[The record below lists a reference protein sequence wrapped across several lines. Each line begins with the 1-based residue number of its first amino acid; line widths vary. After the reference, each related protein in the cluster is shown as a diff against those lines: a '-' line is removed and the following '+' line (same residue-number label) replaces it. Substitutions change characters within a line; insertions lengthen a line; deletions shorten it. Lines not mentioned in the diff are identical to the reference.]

1 MKKIVI
7 KNYNDRY
14 VISVMI
20 LELDH
25 IDDLILDKII
35 SATISINEENDKR
48 LVRLL
53 NRHSDS
59 RFMRR
64 SIKKRFSCRSEIQ
77 VWENPLII
85 DKKILKMS
93 GKMIDTLSIINH
105 DKNRIGLIE
114 PIKKK

>member
-7 KNYNDRY
+7 KNYNNRC
-14 VISVMI
+14 VISVII

-25 IDDLILDKII
+25 INDLILDKII
-35 SATISINEENDKR
+35 SATIRNNEEYDKR
-48 LVRLL
+48 LGRLL

-59 RFMRR
+59 SFMRR
-64 SIKKRFSCRSEIQ
+64 SLKKRFSCRSEIQ
-77 VWENPLII
+77 VWENPVII

-93 GKMIDTLSIINH
+93 GKVIDTLSIIKY
-105 DKNRIGLIE
+105 DKNRIVLIE